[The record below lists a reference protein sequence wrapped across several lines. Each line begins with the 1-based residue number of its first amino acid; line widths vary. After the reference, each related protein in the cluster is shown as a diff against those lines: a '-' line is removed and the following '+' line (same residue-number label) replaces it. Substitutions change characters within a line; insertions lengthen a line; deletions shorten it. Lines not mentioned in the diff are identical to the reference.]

1 MTVPHRHR
9 RRARMPPHDVV
20 EIPGLHRKDERGQQR
35 WVFIAVALLGGLA
48 VAAGLILTA
57 RTGQVQDQ
65 AEQLPVVTSQRDAAA
80 DQAQGLAE
88 RVVAACA
95 AGGEAAE
102 QLRQVGVCQE
112 AEQVRADPV
121 PGPPGPAGEPGDP
134 GTPGAAGPPGPQG
147 SAGAPGADSTVP
159 GPQGPQGP
167 TGAAGPAGRNGAD
180 GLNGRD
186 GAPGPTGPAGPPGP
200 QGEPGPA
207 GPQGEP
213 GTAGPPP
220 GAYRMTLQ
228 GVDYLCTREGGSDS
242 SPTYSCSSESSSEP
256 TTEPPD
262 DVESE
267 PGP

>member
-1 MTVPHRHR
+1 
-9 RRARMPPHDVV
+9 MPPHDVV
-20 EIPGLHRKDERGQQR
+20 EIPGLHRKDERASPR
-35 WVFIAVALLGGLA
+35 WMLIAVAVLGALA

-80 DQAQGLAE
+80 DQAQALAE

-95 AGGEAAE
+95 AGGEAAI
-102 QLRQVGVCQE
+102 QLQRVGVCQE
-112 AEQVRADPV
+112 AEQVRAEPV
-121 PGPPGPAGEPGDP
+121 PGPPGPAGEPGSPGAPGEQGAQGPQGGPGPQGDP
-134 GTPGAAGPPGPQG
+134 GLQGTPGATGPAGP
-147 SAGAPGADSTVP
+147 T
-159 GPQGPQGP
+159 
-167 TGAAGPAGRNGAD
+167 GPAGRDGA
-180 GLNGRD
+180 NGRD
-186 GAPGPTGPAGPPGP
+186 GAPGAVGPAGPSGP
-200 QGEPGPA
+200 AGPA
-207 GPQGEP
+207 GPQGEAGPQGPQGEP
-213 GTAGPPP
+213 GSAGPPP

-242 SPTYSCSSESSSEP
+242 SPTYSCSSDSSSEP

>member
-1 MTVPHRHR
+1 
-9 RRARMPPHDVV
+9 MPPRDVV
-20 EIPGLHRKDERGQQR
+20 EITGLHRKDERGHPR
-35 WVFIAVALLGGLA
+35 WVLA
-48 VAAGLILTA
+48 VVAILAALAVGAGVLLTS
-57 RTGQVQDQ
+57 RVGQVQDQ

-95 AGGEAAE
+95 AGGEAAKRL
-102 QLRQVGVCQE
+102 QQVGVCQE

-121 PGPPGPAGEPGDP
+121 PGPPGPAGEPG
-134 GTPGAAGPPGPQG
+134 AAGPQGETGLQGPPGT
-147 SAGAPGADSTVP
+147 DSTVP
-159 GPQGPQGP
+159 GPQGPSGP
-167 TGAAGPAGRNGAD
+167 SGPAGPAGRNGID
-180 GLNGRD
+180 GRD
-186 GAPGPTGPAGPPGP
+186 GAPGVAGP
-200 QGEPGPA
+200 QGPAGPA

-213 GTAGPPP
+213 GPPGSQGEPGSAGPPP

-242 SPTYSCSSESSSEP
+242 SPTYSCSSDSASEP